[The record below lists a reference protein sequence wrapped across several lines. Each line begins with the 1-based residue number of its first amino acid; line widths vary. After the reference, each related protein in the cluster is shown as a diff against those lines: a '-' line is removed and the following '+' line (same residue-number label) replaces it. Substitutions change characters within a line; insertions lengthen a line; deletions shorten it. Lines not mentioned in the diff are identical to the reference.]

1 MEEVRCSS
9 PLSSTIQ
16 ALVSRAFVMLEA
28 LWLVGLTSAYQC
40 ASALVVGLKLTEVV
54 DSLGLPI

>member
-1 MEEVRCSS
+1 
-9 PLSSTIQ
+9 
-16 ALVSRAFVMLEA
+16 MLEA